1 MEHFFWTASSSKR
14 KLKSFEFGFFLS
26 ERTKSIQRF
35 NVCADYYY
43 YYYYG
48 NNNIKNYYSVHD
60 ILYLVVFFTS
70 LSFKTA
76 QIRPVQT
83 SPL

>member
-1 MEHFFWTASSSKR
+1 MEHYFWTASSSKR
-14 KLKSFEFGFFLS
+14 KLKSFEFGFFFLS

-48 NNNIKNYYSVHD
+48 NNNFKNYYSVHD
-60 ILYLVVFFTS
+60 ILYFDFLVAIT
-70 LSFKTA
+70 L
-76 QIRPVQT
+76 
-83 SPL
+83 